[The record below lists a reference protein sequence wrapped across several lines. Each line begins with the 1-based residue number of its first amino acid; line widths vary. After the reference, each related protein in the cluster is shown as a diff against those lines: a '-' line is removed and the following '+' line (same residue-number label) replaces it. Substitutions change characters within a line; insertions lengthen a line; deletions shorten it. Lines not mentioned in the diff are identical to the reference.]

1 MVSFRKWMSRY
12 STIHLRGCFATPWS
26 FLMPSLPSL
35 SQRLMTGLF
44 LLVVRLKMN
53 DDGSSVLLLAPS
65 DSSDP
70 LCVPALPWNQTT
82 PSSSLSSPQMA
93 PVTIWLPSLSWD
105 WEQHKFDLLFIAV
118 MNSEGWEAG
127 KGGSIGFE
135 PEQLPVFHCFLVQIC
150 WIRKLCC
157 SCLSPFSKWYDFIE
171 HKPIKLLQTLE
182 LPSWEFN
189 QLELGAPGVLVR
201 RLRISG
207 HGVEGG
213 WTD

>member
-1 MVSFRKWMSRY
+1 MVYFRKWMSRY
-12 STIHLRGCFATPWS
+12 SIIHLRGCFATPRS
-26 FLMPSLPSL
+26 FPVPSLAWL
-35 SQRLMTGLF
+35 SQHLLTGLF
-44 LLVVRLKMN
+44 LLVVRLRTN
-53 DDGSSVLLLAPS
+53 DDDISVLLLATS

-70 LCVPALPWNQTT
+70 LCVPALPRNHIT
-82 PSSSLSSPQMA
+82 PSPSLSSPQMA

-105 WEQHKFDLLFIAV
+105 WEQHKSDFLFIAV
-118 MNSEGWEAG
+118 MNPEGGEAG

-135 PEQLPVFHCFLVQIC
+135 PEQLPVFHCFLVQVC

-201 RLRISG
+201 HLRISG
-207 HGVEGG
+207 HGAEGG